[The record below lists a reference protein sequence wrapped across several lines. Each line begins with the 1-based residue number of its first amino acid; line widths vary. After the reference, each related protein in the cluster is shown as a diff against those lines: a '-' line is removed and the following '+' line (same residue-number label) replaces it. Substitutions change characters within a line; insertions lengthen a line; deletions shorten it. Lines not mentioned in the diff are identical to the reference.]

1 MSLYI
6 ISPSA
11 SRDLN
16 QIADYF
22 LLRNIE
28 TGEKLCARVQ

>member
-1 MSLYI
+1 MSRYL

-16 QIADYF
+16 VITDYF
-22 LLRNIE
+22 LTRNE
-28 TGEKLCARVQ
+28 AKE